1 MSDHFDLADFQAP
14 DPAAAAVDIT
24 GLYAFQAP
32 DDSARSVL
40 ILAVNPY
47 GLAPAFDSAAIY
59 RIDVDIDGDL
69 KSDLAFSV
77 VFSDPADGPQ
87 LATLYRVEGADG
99 MRLTAT
105 KLAAMGD
112 VIFDS
117 VPVSIG
123 KSTAVSESGGY
134 RLFAGRRS
142 DPFFADA
149 VGLFN
154 GYQFTGVDSFA
165 GQDVLAIALEL
176 PSSELG
182 DGAVAVW
189 ARTLLMVDGEFVQ
202 VDRTGGSNLMNFL
215 TYGSLDEVRPYRE
228 SGPDE
233 DRVRFTGRYASILE
247 TLGYTADEARATVSG
262 LLPDVLWYDH
272 RNAAGFP
279 NGRRL
284 SDDLADL
291 AVSLMT
297 HGRITDDAVGPHD
310 DLEAAFPYV
319 GRPHRA

>member
-47 GLAPAFDSAAIY
+47 GLAPAFDPAAIY

-69 KSDLAFSV
+69 KSDVAFSV

-105 KLAAMGD
+105 KLAATGD

-189 ARTLLMVDGEFVQ
+189 ARTLLMADGEFVQ

-228 SGPDE
+228 AGPDE

-272 RNAAGFP
+272 RNPAGFP

-297 HGRITDDAVGPHD
+297 HGRITDDGVGPHD
-310 DLEAAFPYV
+310 DLEGAFPYV